1 MLGLVINVTVGII
14 VQYIQT
20 EKNVGSMLSENL
32 DSSVTLVKSGINNIT
47 ILVMDHANDY
57 EFWNGTA
64 EEKAAHAQQ
73 IASYDDNEIGRAHV

>member
-47 ILVMDHANDY
+47 ILVMDHAN
-57 EFWNGTA
+57 
-64 EEKAAHAQQ
+64 
-73 IASYDDNEIGRAHV
+73 EIGRAHV